1 MKRIKIK
8 PVIVMLLFFV
18 FMFPLSLGAST
29 SQVPDINGEAA
40 VLMDAR
46 NRQIL
51 YQKNMHR
58 LMYPAST
65 TKIVTAAVVLEKGKL
80 DDTVT
85 IPRAACLQDG
95 SSIGLQEGEQLS
107 LRDLLSALM
116 LASGNDAATAL
127 AMHIANSEVEFAALM
142 NEWSRSCGA
151 KESNFVNP
159 NGLPD
164 PLHYTTAYDLALIT
178 QKIMQDPIFRQIVAT
193 RLAVIQ
199 RPLADRSK
207 GPPQEHLWNHNRLLS
222 LYPGA
227 IGVKTGY
234 TVEAGQC
241 IVAQAKRGDRELIAV
256 VLKSQGSNI
265 NHDAINL
272 LDYGFNGFV
281 TTPIVNKGAK
291 ISSLKVRQAKE
302 EVNLVA
308 KNSFYL
314 NFPAGQN
321 KNLPDQSFDR
331 QVILNEEICAPLPK
345 GKKGGELIFLQ
356 AGLELG
362 RVDLI
367 TDRPVE
373 KKYPLWLGWLTL
385 PVSLLIFTRFYV
397 RIKQRRTRQ
406 NYIFR
411 SYPVKRNRR

>member
-8 PVIVMLLFFV
+8 PVILLFFI
-18 FMFPLSLGAST
+18 FMFPLSLEAGT

-46 NRQIL
+46 NKQVL

-65 TKIVTAAVVLEKGKL
+65 TKIITAAVTLEKGHL

-107 LRDLLSALM
+107 LKDLLYALM
-116 LASGNDAATAL
+116 IASGNDAATSL
-127 AMHIANSEVEFAALM
+127 AIHIAKSEVEFAALM

-151 KESNFVNP
+151 TESNFVNP
-159 NGLPD
+159 NGLPN

-178 QKIMQDPIFRQIVAT
+178 QRAMQNPIFRQIVAS
-193 RLAVIQ
+193 RLAIIQ

-227 IGVKTGY
+227 VGVKTGY

-241 IVAQAKRGDRELIAV
+241 IVAQAKRGDKELIAV

-265 NHDAINL
+265 NRDAINL
-272 LDYGFNGFV
+272 LDYGFNNFII
-281 TTPIVNKGAK
+281 TPVVVKGAK
-291 ISSLKVRQAKE
+291 ISSLKVQQGKE

-321 KNLPDQSFDR
+321 KNVPDQSFDR
-331 QVILNEEICAPLPK
+331 QVNLSKELCAPLPK

-356 AGLELG
+356 EGLELG

-373 KKYPLWLGWLTL
+373 KKYPLWLGWLIL
-385 PVSLLIFTRFYV
+385 PLSLLVFTRFYV
-397 RIKQRRTRQ
+397 RAKQRRMRK

-411 SYPVKRNRR
+411 DYPIKRNKR

>member
-1 MKRIKIK
+1 
-8 PVIVMLLFFV
+8 
-18 FMFPLSLGAST
+18 
-29 SQVPDINGEAA
+29 
-40 VLMDAR
+40 
-46 NRQIL
+46 
-51 YQKNMHR
+51 MHR

-65 TKIVTAAVVLEKGKL
+65 TKIITAAVAIEKGKL
-80 DDTVT
+80 DDIVT

-107 LRDLLSALM
+107 LRDLLYALM

-127 AMHIANSEVEFAALM
+127 AMHIANSEIEFAALM
-142 NEWSRSCGA
+142 NEWSRSCGT
-151 KESNFVNP
+151 KESNFINP

-241 IVAQAKRGDRELIAV
+241 IVAQAKRGNRELIAV

-265 NHDAINL
+265 THDAINL
-272 LDYGFNGFV
+272 LDYGFNGFA
-281 TTPIVNKGAK
+281 TTPVVNKGAK
-291 ISSLKVRQAKE
+291 ISSLKARQGKE
-302 EVNLVA
+302 VVNLVA

-314 NFPAGQN
+314 NFPAGHN
-321 KNLPDQSFDR
+321 KYLPDQSFDR
-331 QVILNEEICAPLPK
+331 QVTLNEELRAPLPK

-356 AGLELG
+356 EGQELG

-367 TDRPVE
+367 TDQPVE

-385 PVSLLIFTRFYV
+385 PVSLLIFTHFYSRV
-397 RIKQRRTRQ
+397 KQRRARQ
-406 NYIFR
+406 NYILR
-411 SYPVKRNRR
+411 SYPIKRYRR

>member
-1 MKRIKIK
+1 MKRIKMK
-8 PVIVMLLFFV
+8 LVILFFFILV
-18 FMFPLSLGAST
+18 FPLFLEAST
-29 SQVPDINGEAA
+29 TQAPDIDGEAA
-40 VLMDAR
+40 VLMDAH
-46 NRQIL
+46 NKQVL

-65 TKIVTAAVVLEKGKL
+65 TKILTAAVALDKGKL

-85 IPRAACLQDG
+85 IPRVACLQNG

-107 LRDLLSALM
+107 LSDLLYALM

-127 AMHIANSEVEFAALM
+127 AMHIAKSEVEFAALM

-178 QKIMQDPIFRQIVAT
+178 QKIMQNPIFRQIVDS

-241 IVAQAKRGDRELIAV
+241 IVAQAKRGDKELIAV
-256 VLKSQGSNI
+256 VLKSQGSNV
-265 NHDAINL
+265 NRDAMNL
-272 LDYGFNGFV
+272 LDYGFNNFV
-281 TTPIVNKGAK
+281 ITPVVTKGAK
-291 ISSLKVRQAKE
+291 ISSLKVRQGKK

-321 KNLPDQSFDR
+321 MNLPDQPFSR
-331 QVILNEEICAPLPK
+331 RVILNKELCAPLPK

-356 AGLELG
+356 EGLELG
-362 RVDLI
+362 RVNLI

-373 KKYPLWLGWLTL
+373 KKYPLWLGWLAL
-385 PVSLLIFTRFYV
+385 PVSFLIFIRFYV
-397 RIKQRRTRQ
+397 RVKQRRARK

-411 SYPVKRNRR
+411 NYPIKRNRR

>member
-1 MKRIKIK
+1 
-8 PVIVMLLFFV
+8 
-18 FMFPLSLGAST
+18 MFPLFLEAST
-29 SQVPDINGEAA
+29 TQAPDIDGEAA

-46 NRQIL
+46 NKQIL
-51 YQKNMHR
+51 YQKNMHC

-65 TKIVTAAVVLEKGKL
+65 TKILTAAVALEKGKL

-107 LRDLLSALM
+107 LSDLLYALM

-127 AMHIANSEVEFAALM
+127 AMHISKSEVEFAALM
-142 NEWSRSCGA
+142 NEWARSCGA

-159 NGLPD
+159 SGLPN
-164 PLHYTTAYDLALIT
+164 PLHFTTAYDLALIT
-178 QKIMQDPIFRQIVAT
+178 QKAMQNPIFRQIVAR

-222 LYPGA
+222 LYLGA

-241 IVAQAKRGDRELIAV
+241 IVAQAKRGDKELIAV
-256 VLKSQGSNI
+256 VLKSQGSNVY
-265 NHDAINL
+265 HDAINL
-272 LDYGFNGFV
+272 LDYGFNNFV
-281 TTPIVNKGAK
+281 VTPVVTKGAK
-291 ISSLKVRQAKE
+291 ISSLKVRQGKE

-321 KNLPDQSFDR
+321 KNLPDQSFSR
-331 QVILNEEICAPLPK
+331 QVVLNGKLCAPLPK
-345 GKKGGELIFLQ
+345 GKRGGELIFLQ
-356 AGLELG
+356 EGLELG

-367 TDRPVE
+367 TDRSVE
-373 KKYPLWLGWLTL
+373 KKYPFWLGWLTL
-385 PVSLLIFTRFYV
+385 LVSLSIFMRFYV
-397 RIKQRRTRQ
+397 RVKRRRAQ
-406 NYIFR
+406 KNYIFR
-411 SYPVKRNRR
+411 NYLIKRNVR